1 MRRPSEMIA
10 GRVAAVDWTAAE
22 EALDRDGFATL
33 PALLGAEECRAL
45 AALYRE
51 DAPFRSRVV
60 MQRHAFGRG
69 EYKYLRYPLP
79 PLVEALRQALYPCL
93 VPLANRWHERL
104 GEAGRF
110 PPTLDAYLA
119 ECHTAGQQ
127 RPTPLLLHY
136 EAGDYN
142 CLHQDLYGALV
153 FPLQATV
160 LLSAPE
166 RDFAGGEFVLVEQR
180 PRAQSKA
187 EVVLLGQGE
196 AVIFAVHH
204 RPARGVRGWYR
215 LAMRHGVS
223 RIRRGRRT
231 TLGLIFHDAA

>member
-1 MRRPSEMIA
+1 M
-10 GRVAAVDWTAAE
+10 
-22 EALDRDGFATL
+22 
-33 PALLGAEECRAL
+33 PALLDPQECRAL
-45 AALYRE
+45 AALYPE

-79 PLVEALRQALYPCL
+79 PLVEALRQALYPRL
-93 VPLANRWHERL
+93 APLANLWHERL
-104 GEAGRF
+104 GEENRF
-110 PPTLDAYLA
+110 PPTLGAYLTK
-119 ECHTAGQQ
+119 CHAAGQQ

-153 FPLQATV
+153 FPLQATL
-160 LLSAPE
+160 LLSAPGA
-166 RDFAGGEFVLVEQR
+166 DFAGGEFVLVEQR

-187 EVVLLGQGE
+187 AVVPLAQGE
-196 AVIFAVHH
+196 AVVFAVHH
-204 RPARGVRGWYR
+204 RPARGTRGWYR
-215 LAMRHGVS
+215 LALRHGVS
-223 RIRRGRRT
+223 RVRSGRRT